1 VTDSLARLSCE
12 TPLEYHKRLI
22 LGKVIDKSL
31 SDIDYSELSEAV
43 YGQRYSSDTARR
55 MMYGSAKTLQV
66 MELEPPISPTID
78 PKLVE
83 VQKEKIRLSDQR
95 REYNKVI
102 AEMGRIEH
110 IADRLVEAAQNLND
124 TVCPLFDDNYVV
136 DFEKDNEAVL
146 VLCDWHY
153 GMVTNNIWNMYDTEV
168 CRQRVRNVVRRAV

>member
-1 VTDSLARLSCE
+1 MTDSLARLSCE

-78 PKLVE
+78 PKLV
-83 VQKEKIRLSDQR
+83 
-95 REYNKVI
+95 
-102 AEMGRIEH
+102 
-110 IADRLVEAAQNLND
+110 
-124 TVCPLFDDNYVV
+124 
-136 DFEKDNEAVL
+136 
-146 VLCDWHY
+146 
-153 GMVTNNIWNMYDTEV
+153 
-168 CRQRVRNVVRRAV
+168 